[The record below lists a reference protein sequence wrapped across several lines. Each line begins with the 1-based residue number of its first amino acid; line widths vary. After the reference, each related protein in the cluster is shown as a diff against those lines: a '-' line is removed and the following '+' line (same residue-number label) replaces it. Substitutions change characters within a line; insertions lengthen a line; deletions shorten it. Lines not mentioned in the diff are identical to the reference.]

1 MIKNRADYKEYLSQE
16 LSRRV
21 KNRIF
26 CSPQDKFIKSLRR
39 VEYHYNSKGLWH
51 KIMFLFAYF
60 HYRRWSMK
68 SGISISKNCF
78 EKGLSLPH
86 FGSIVVSA
94 ACKAGKNCRIQ
105 NNVNIGAS
113 MGSKKAP
120 KIGDN
125 VYIGPGAVLFGD
137 IEIAD
142 NCWIGANAVV
152 NKSFLE
158 PYTVIAGVPGKVVR
172 KETRNWTEVMK

>member
-1 MIKNRADYKEYLSQE
+1 MIKNRSDYKEYLSQE
-16 LSRRV
+16 LSCTL
-21 KNRIF
+21 KGRIF
-26 CSPQDKFIKSLRR
+26 YNPQDKFIKSLRK

-51 KIMFLFAYF
+51 KIMLLVAYF
-60 HYRRWSMK
+60 RYRKWSMK

-113 MGSKKAP
+113 MGGQKAP
-120 KIGDN
+120 KIGNN
-125 VYIGPGAVLFGD
+125 VYIGPGAKIFGK
-137 IEIAD
+137 IQVAD
-142 NCWIGANAVV
+142 GTQIGANAVV
-152 NKSFLE
+152 NKDFLE
-158 PYTVIAGVPGKVVR
+158 VNRTIVGVPAHYVEK
-172 KETRNWTEVMK
+172 